1 MSGPNGAVV
10 GPTTGRGRPVRAAT
24 AIIPRIR
31 QASSVRDSLF
41 PSIPFMVSWCS
52 DAHELRP
59 LNPDPLDAPS
69 VVTIAHVDLDR
80 AARREIHRHVH
91 DRRGVVRAQPLVA
104 TRRP

>member
-1 MSGPNGAVV
+1 MSGPNGAVL

-59 LNPDPLDAPS
+59 LNPDPLDPAR
-69 VVTIAHVDLDR
+69 VVTVAHVNLDR
-80 AARREIHRHVH
+80 AARGDLHRHVH
-91 DRRGVVRAQPLVA
+91 DRRGIVRAQPLLA
-104 TRRP
+104 RSCP